1 MTIMGLMKDN
11 FKNFENKFQNEYIE
25 KKEFTRS
32 KTVHNDFIRVYYLT
46 DGTSIGFA
54 VNNINPIPQLDNSV
68 GYYKRLF
75 QEVSL
80 RNKQYKTISDFFND
94 NKEELVN
101 VCNNIEK
108 ENKSKIIS
116 TKEDIKSYIKK
127 LSIKEVLII
136 SYIDKKGIIFD
147 KSISSDE
154 FKLKFKSFIKEKNS
168 LEDFKTFFE
177 LKKENL
183 SKTKENLI
191 EDFKINNKEVLLD
204 YLDKVEISKD
214 KTKIYDDMYKAYKIE
229 LKAFEEKLMK
239 KFNYVEINKECI
251 EANNSKIKAEQNIL
265 GAYYTNG
272 LVKDYYINNDNIK
285 NSIGFNIYKDI
296 ISKEVLTLTKND
308 LTINSK
314 EQEQEQ
320 EEENSYDFSM

>member
-116 TKEDIKSYIKK
+116 TEENIKSYIKK

-147 KSISSDE
+147 KSISADE

-214 KTKIYDDMYKAYKIE
+214 KKKIYDDMYKAYNIE
-229 LKAFEEKLMK
+229 LKAFKEKGINLPAVVPYGDK
-239 KFNYVEINKECI
+239 LNYMGAAKINLSHKVDGQEVYRIHGTLNENTIGTNESSGCI
-251 EANNSKIKAEQNIL
+251 RKIR
-265 GAYYTNG
+265 
-272 LVKDYYINNDNIK
+272 
-285 NSIGFNIYKDI
+285 
-296 ISKEVLTLTKND
+296 
-308 LTINSK
+308 
-314 EQEQEQ
+314 
-320 EEENSYDFSM
+320 